1 MDKNIFKTLLP
12 KGILRAGINMSNF
25 LLVTGK
31 KADGS
36 PDGVSPD
43 LVKQIALDL
52 KVNYE
57 LIPFDRPGE
66 LADAVNDDIWDIG
79 NIAYEPERAN
89 TISFTNPY
97 VLIDANFLIR
107 KNSELKTNK
116 DIDKKGVSI
125 VVAERSAYDL
135 WLTDNLTN
143 ATIIRVSSIQE
154 SHDVFN
160 SNKVDVLAG
169 LKPKLLDE
177 VSFNNSCMIINEPF
191 TFVKQSVGFKKG
203 ETEVIDFLNN
213 LILKYLKS
221 GVINNLLKKHNVQK
235 KLSLPKIN

>member
-143 ATIIRVSSIQE
+143 AKIIRVSSIQE

>member
-116 DIDKKGVSI
+116 DIDKTGVSI

-143 ATIIRVSSIQE
+143 ASIIRVSSIQE

-177 VSFNNSCMIINEPF
+177 VSFNNSFMIINEPF

>member
-1 MDKNIFKTLLP
+1 MDKDFLNRLLP

-31 KADGS
+31 SLDGS
-36 PDGVSPD
+36 PEGVSPD
-43 LVKQIALDL
+43 LVKKIASEL
-52 KVNYE
+52 KVDYK
-57 LIPFDRPGE
+57 LIPFPRPGE

-79 NIAYEPERAN
+79 NIAFEPERAN

-97 VLIDANFLIR
+97 VLIDANFLVN
-107 KNSELKTNK
+107 KKSDFKTNK
-116 DIDKKGVSI
+116 DIDKSGVRI

-135 WLTDNLTN
+135 WLTDNLLN
-143 ATIIRVSSIQE
+143 AELYRVASIQE
-154 SHDVFN
+154 SHEIFN
-160 SNKVDVLAG
+160 NNEVDVLAG

-177 VSFNNSCMIINEPF
+177 VLTNNNCLIIEDPF

-203 ETEVIDFLNN
+203 DDEVIEFLNK

-221 GVINNLLKKHNVQK
+221 GFIYNLLKKHKVEE
-235 KLSLPKIN
+235 KLSLPKID

>member
-31 KADGS
+31 KANGS

-116 DIDKKGVSI
+116 DIDKTGVSI

-143 ATIIRVSSIQE
+143 AKIIRVSSIQE

>member
-97 VLIDANFLIR
+97 VLIDANFLI
-107 KNSELKTNK
+107 KKILNLKQIK
-116 DIDKKGVSI
+116 ILIK
-125 VVAERSAYDL
+125 
-135 WLTDNLTN
+135 
-143 ATIIRVSSIQE
+143 Q
-154 SHDVFN
+154 
-160 SNKVDVLAG
+160 VL
-169 LKPKLLDE
+169 
-177 VSFNNSCMIINEPF
+177 V
-191 TFVKQSVGFKKG
+191 
-203 ETEVIDFLNN
+203 
-213 LILKYLKS
+213 
-221 GVINNLLKKHNVQK
+221 
-235 KLSLPKIN
+235 

>member
-1 MDKNIFKTLLP
+1 MC
-12 KGILRAGINMSNF
+12 R
-25 LLVTGK
+25 
-31 KADGS
+31 
-36 PDGVSPD
+36 
-43 LVKQIALDL
+43 Q

-116 DIDKKGVSI
+116 DIDKTGVSI

-143 ATIIRVSSIQE
+143 ASIIRVSSIQE

-177 VSFNNSCMIINEPF
+177 VSFNNSFMIINEPF

>member
-1 MDKNIFKTLLP
+1 MDKNIFKRLLP

-31 KADGS
+31 SSDGS

-43 LVKQIALDL
+43 LVKKIASEL

-57 LIPFDRPGE
+57 LITFDRPGE
-66 LADAVNDDIWDIG
+66 LADAVNDDVWDIG
-79 NIAYEPERAN
+79 NIAFEPERAN

-116 DIDKKGVSI
+116 DIDKTGVSI

-143 ATIIRVSSIQE
+143 AKIIRVSSIQE

-177 VSFNNSCMIINEPF
+177 VSFNNSFMIINEPF

>member
-116 DIDKKGVSI
+116 DIDKTGVSI

-143 ATIIRVSSIQE
+143 AKIIRVSSIQE

-177 VSFNNSCMIINEPF
+177 VSFNNSFMIINEPF

>member
-31 KADGS
+31 KANGS

-79 NIAYEPERAN
+79 NIAYEPDRAKS
-89 TISFTNPY
+89 ISFTNPY

-116 DIDKKGVSI
+116 DIDKTGVSI

-143 ATIIRVSSIQE
+143 ASIIRVSSIQE

-160 SNKVDVLAG
+160 SNKVDVLVG

-177 VSFNNSCMIINEPF
+177 VSFNNSFMIINEPF

>member
-1 MDKNIFKTLLP
+1 MDKKIFKTLLP

-31 KADGS
+31 SPDGS

-116 DIDKKGVSI
+116 DIDKTGVSI

-143 ATIIRVSSIQE
+143 AKIIRVSSIQE

-177 VSFNNSCMIINEPF
+177 VSFNNSFMIINEPF

>member
-116 DIDKKGVSI
+116 DIDKTGVSI

>member
-1 MDKNIFKTLLP
+1 MNKNIFKTLLP

-116 DIDKKGVSI
+116 DIDKTGVSI

-143 ATIIRVSSIQE
+143 ASIIRVSSIQE

-177 VSFNNSCMIINEPF
+177 VSFNNSFMIINEPF

>member
-31 KADGS
+31 KANGS

-57 LIPFDRPGE
+57 LIPFNRPGE

-116 DIDKKGVSI
+116 DIDKTGVSI

-177 VSFNNSCMIINEPF
+177 VSFNNSFMIINEPF

-213 LILKYLKS
+213 LILKYLKN

>member
-1 MDKNIFKTLLP
+1 MNKNIFKTLLP

-31 KADGS
+31 SIDGS

-43 LVKQIALDL
+43 LVKQIASEL

-97 VLIDANFLIR
+97 VLIDANFLI
-107 KNSELKTNK
+107 KKDSGLKTNK
-116 DIDKKGVSI
+116 DIDKEGISI
-125 VVAERSAYDL
+125 AVAERSAYDL
-135 WLTDNLTN
+135 WLTDNLIN
-143 ATIIRVSSIQE
+143 AKIKRVSSIQE

-160 SNKVDVLAG
+160 NNKVDVLAG

-177 VSFNNSCMIINEPF
+177 VSSNNSCMIIEEPF

-203 ETEVIDFLNN
+203 ESEVIDFLNN

-221 GVINNLLKKHNVQK
+221 GIINNFLKKHNVQN
-235 KLSLPKIN
+235 KLSLPKID

>member
-116 DIDKKGVSI
+116 DIDKTGVSI

-143 ATIIRVSSIQE
+143 AKIIRVSSIQE

>member
-116 DIDKKGVSI
+116 DIDKTGVSI

-177 VSFNNSCMIINEPF
+177 VSFNNSFMIINEPF

>member
-31 KADGS
+31 KANGS

-57 LIPFDRPGE
+57 LIPFNRPGE

-116 DIDKKGVSI
+116 DIDKTGVSI

-143 ATIIRVSSIQE
+143 AKIIRVSSIQE

-177 VSFNNSCMIINEPF
+177 VSFNNSFMIINEPF

>member
-143 ATIIRVSSIQE
+143 AKIIRVSSIQE

-177 VSFNNSCMIINEPF
+177 VSFNNSFMIINEPF

>member
-31 KADGS
+31 KANGS

-116 DIDKKGVSI
+116 DIDKTGVSI

-143 ATIIRVSSIQE
+143 AKIIRVSSIQE

-177 VSFNNSCMIINEPF
+177 VSFNNSFMIINEPF

>member
-31 KADGS
+31 KANGS

-97 VLIDANFLIR
+97 VLIDANFLIK

-116 DIDKKGVSI
+116 DIDKTGVSI

-143 ATIIRVSSIQE
+143 AKIIRVSSIQE

-177 VSFNNSCMIINEPF
+177 VSFNNSVMIINEPF

>member
-1 MDKNIFKTLLP
+1 MNKNIFKTLLP

-116 DIDKKGVSI
+116 DIDKTGVSI

-143 ATIIRVSSIQE
+143 AKIIRVSSIQE

-177 VSFNNSCMIINEPF
+177 VSFNNSFMIINEPF

>member
-1 MDKNIFKTLLP
+1 MNKNIFKTLLP

-31 KADGS
+31 KANGS

-116 DIDKKGVSI
+116 DIDKTGVSI

-143 ATIIRVSSIQE
+143 AKIIRVSSIQE

>member
-1 MDKNIFKTLLP
+1 MNKNIFKTLLP

-116 DIDKKGVSI
+116 DIDKTGVSI

-143 ATIIRVSSIQE
+143 AKIIRVSSIQE

>member
-1 MDKNIFKTLLP
+1 MNKNIFKTLLP

-31 KADGS
+31 KANGS

-116 DIDKKGVSI
+116 DIDKTGVSI

-143 ATIIRVSSIQE
+143 AKIIRVSSIQE

-177 VSFNNSCMIINEPF
+177 VSSNNSCMIIDEPF

-203 ETEVIDFLNN
+203 ETKVIDFLNN

>member
-1 MDKNIFKTLLP
+1 MDKNIFKRLLP

-31 KADGS
+31 SSDGS

-43 LVKQIALDL
+43 LVKKIASEL

-57 LIPFDRPGE
+57 LITFDRPGE
-66 LADAVNDDIWDIG
+66 LADAVNDDVWDIG
-79 NIAYEPERAN
+79 NIAFEPERAN

-97 VLIDANFLIR
+97 VLINANFLI
-107 KNSELKTNK
+107 KKDFDFKTNK
-116 DIDKKGVSI
+116 DIDKAGISI

-135 WLTDNLTN
+135 WLTDNLIN
-143 ATIIRVSSIQE
+143 AKIIRVSSIQE

-160 SNKVDVLAG
+160 NNEADVLAG

-177 VSFNNSCMIINEPF
+177 VSTNNSCMIIEEPF

-203 ETEVIDFLNN
+203 DSEVISFLNN
-213 LILKYLKS
+213 LIFKYLKS
-221 GVINNLLKKHNVQK
+221 GFIKNLLIKHNVEY
-235 KLSLPKIN
+235 KLSLPKID

>member
-1 MDKNIFKTLLP
+1 MGKNIFKTLLP

-116 DIDKKGVSI
+116 DIDKTGVSI

-177 VSFNNSCMIINEPF
+177 VSFNNSFMIINEPF

>member
-116 DIDKKGVSI
+116 DIDKTGVSI

-143 ATIIRVSSIQE
+143 AKIIRVSSIQE

-221 GVINNLLKKHNVQK
+221 GIINNFLKKHNVQN
-235 KLSLPKIN
+235 KLSLPKID